1 MSRYDETHDDGD
13 LTIKTRRAIF
23 MVLRDSE
30 SALRPKQ
37 IQYRLA
43 TQQYMDVSLR
53 EIEATLGWMVAQ
65 PFDELEQHGVQVG
78 VSHNNIYGAL
88 PVYGIRQARSR
99 TPAQSVME
107 SRHVGRYAARPRT
120 R

>member
-1 MSRYDETHDDGD
+1 MSRFDQTHDIGD
-13 LTIKTRRAIF
+13 LTLRTRRAIF

-30 SALRPKQ
+30 RALRPKQ

-43 TQQYMDVSLR
+43 TQQYLDVSLR
-53 EIEATLGWMVAQ
+53 EIEATLDWMVSQ

-78 VSHNNIYGAL
+78 ISHNNTYGAL

-99 TPAQSVME
+99 TPSQTVME

-120 R
+120 K